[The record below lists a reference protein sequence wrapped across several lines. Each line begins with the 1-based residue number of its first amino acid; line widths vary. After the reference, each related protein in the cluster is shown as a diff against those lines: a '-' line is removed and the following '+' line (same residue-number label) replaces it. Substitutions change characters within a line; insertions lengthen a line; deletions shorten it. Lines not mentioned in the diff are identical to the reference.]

1 MTDAEPAATDFRIMP
16 FSLGPPRD
24 ARVRRTAEDRADYDQ
39 MKVDGKIY
47 GFPDDGD
54 VFILYYRKDLF
65 EDPKNREEFNW

>member
-1 MTDAEPAATDFRIMP
+1 
-16 FSLGPPRD
+16 
-24 ARVRRTAEDRADYDQ
+24 VRRTAEDRADYDQ